1 MGACYGIRR
10 RTVASI
16 FRIRLAW
23 GRLNP
28 TEPSVDSS
36 GRRYAE
42 RKATPQLTK
51 PPSSSVGPANSRLNM
66 SRILATVADG
76 SLPNS
81 SLIAFDTCRAASA
94 RTIPHAL
101 GSSHV
106 VGRTAQTSPPFATH
120 ARKTSTGLCI
130 SRNFTRDQ
138 RIPSALHGAIL
149 PLLCQG
155 NHKTQGPNNLPTGDD
170 YAGVVTQY
178 DLKTKASL
186 C

>member
-1 MGACYGIRR
+1 MLRHPASDGREHFPNPVGLGEAQPDRTFGGFIRQEVCGAKGN
-10 RTVASI
+10 ASTDKTAQLVGWACQ
-16 FRIRLAW
+16 FAVEHVSDL
-23 GRLNP
+23 
-28 TEPSVDSS
+28 SDSS
-36 GRRYAE
+36 RWFV
-42 RKATPQLTK
+42 TK
-51 PPSSSVGPANSRLNM
+51 FISNCIRHVPGGA
-66 SRILATVADG
+66 
-76 SLPNS
+76 
-81 SLIAFDTCRAASA
+81 A

-149 PLLCQG
+149 PLLRQG

>member
-1 MGACYGIRR
+1 VLRHPASDGREHFPNPVGLGEAQPDRTFGGFIRQEVCGAKGN
-10 RTVASI
+10 AS
-16 FRIRLAW
+16 
-23 GRLNP
+23 
-28 TEPSVDSS
+28 TD
-36 GRRYAE
+36 
-42 RKATPQLTK
+42 K

-130 SRNFTRDQ
+130 SRNFARDQ

-149 PLLCQG
+149 PLLRQG